1 MRYENLN
8 GEFKVRAI
16 AGTRTVLIALDCPEN
31 LRHGLM
37 GFGFWRETVGAADP
51 DPKWLRSLKVFRSVI
66 PDPPNA
72 KDPRDPTKARRFDT
86 EEFPIQSFLWSDYTA
101 DPGTRYRFRVV
112 PMYGAPGNLEKREG
126 LSFEITTEQEYGQGI
141 GVWFNRGVIASQAF
155 AREFG
160 NCAPPEPENPAH
172 KVTAWL
178 SRGLL
183 EACLQFINTTK
194 PGEGLRVAAYEFTYQ
209 PVLKAL
215 KSALERGVDLL
226 VVYGYEEPTAKG
238 KICANDTAIDKA
250 GLPREYGGKR
260 VLFHRTKATIPHNK
274 FIVRLNNN
282 GGPVSVWTGS
292 TNFTESGFLGQSN
305 VGTIIDDPAIA
316 AVYLA
321 YWKAVRE
328 DPVRDDLRPAVM
340 ALTPQPPAVVPED
353 SITPLFSPRPTS
365 EMLKW
370 FGERIR
376 DAAGAVMITTPFG
389 VSEALIEPL
398 AEDRDFLRYVLMEK
412 PPTDKVRARL
422 TRDKD
427 LQYAY
432 GAVLGEIY
440 TFRNGEPTARK
451 PIREFELDK
460 WLLKE
465 DHYRHGGGF
474 VFFVH
479 TKFLIIDAL
488 SDDPLLC
495 SGSAN
500 FSPNSILLNDENV
513 LLFRG
518 NQRVTDIFLTEFDR
532 IFRHFYIRKTINEN
546 AGELDLENKVA
557 FLDETSAWTD
567 KHFLPGSFS
576 SRRREMFFADPAKT
590 WVTQAMEHR

>member
-1 MRYENLN
+1 
-8 GEFKVRAI
+8 
-16 AGTRTVLIALDCPEN
+16 
-31 LRHGLM
+31 
-37 GFGFWRETVGAADP
+37 
-51 DPKWLRSLKVFRSVI
+51 
-66 PDPPNA
+66 
-72 KDPRDPTKARRFDT
+72 
-86 EEFPIQSFLWSDYTA
+86 
-101 DPGTRYRFRVV
+101 
-112 PMYGAPGNLEKREG
+112 
-126 LSFEITTEQEYGQGI
+126 
-141 GVWFNRGVIASQAF
+141 
-155 AREFG
+155 
-160 NCAPPEPENPAH
+160 
-172 KVTAWL
+172 
-178 SRGLL
+178 
-183 EACLQFINTTK
+183 
-194 PGEGLRVAAYEFTYQ
+194 
-209 PVLKAL
+209 
-215 KSALERGVDLL
+215 
-226 VVYGYEEPTAKG
+226 
-238 KICANDTAIDKA
+238 
-250 GLPREYGGKR
+250 
-260 VLFHRTKATIPHNK
+260 
-274 FIVRLNNN
+274 
-282 GGPVSVWTGS
+282 
-292 TNFTESGFLGQSN
+292 
-305 VGTIIDDPAIA
+305 
-316 AVYLA
+316 
-321 YWKAVRE
+321 
-328 DPVRDDLRPAVM
+328 
-340 ALTPQPPAVVPED
+340 
-353 SITPLFSPRPTS
+353 
-365 EMLKW
+365 
-370 FGERIR
+370 
-376 DAAGAVMITTPFG
+376 MITTPFG

-422 TRDKD
+422 SRDKD

-500 FSPNSILLNDENV
+500 FSPGSILSNDENI

-557 FLDETSAWTD
+557 FLEETSAWTD